1 MIVVDKVD
9 KVDKVEKIASRLSLS
24 CPWLKRGGF
33 YGFIFFFIKGL
44 LWLLVPVV
52 LYYFGA
58 G

>member
-1 MIVVDKVD
+1 MIVVN
-9 KVDKVEKIASRLSLS
+9 KVEKIASRLCLS
-24 CPWLKRGGF
+24 CPWLKRVGF